1 MSLKDSAYTSL
12 APAAHTDNT
21 YFTDPAGLQT
31 FHILSHTNGSGG
43 ASLLVDGFRAA
54 EILRSE
60 SPDAFQDLC
69 SIKIN
74 AHSSGNEGISIMP
87 WQPFPVLVT
96 EEQGAGQG
104 SKVVQ
109 IRWNNDDR
117 ATLPTHRPED
127 VSRFYAAARKWVDVL
142 RRQESEYWIQL
153 TPGKVL
159 SE

>member
-1 MSLKDSAYTSL
+1 M
-12 APAAHTDNT
+12 
-21 YFTDPAGLQT
+21 
-31 FHILSHTNGSGG
+31 LSHTNGDGG

-60 SPDAFQDLC
+60 SPDAYEDLC
-69 SIKIN
+69 RIKIN

-87 WQPFPVLVT
+87 QQPFTVLVKKDGT
-96 EEQGAGQG
+96 LEEPADIVQVRWKNSDRTTLPAHPPED
-104 SKVVQ
+104 VFQ

-117 ATLPTHRPED
+117 ATLPAHNPED
-127 VSRFYAAARKWVDVL
+127 AKRFYAAARKWVGIL
-142 RRQESEYWIQL
+142 RRPDSEYWVQL